1 MKQKEKLASVQAV
14 KIKRILWKFFCS
26 SFEKGYP
33 DNPGT
38 PQEFDYRKKL
48 TTKEEKIIYEA
59 KRKMP
64 KLQKILQEAY
74 RNIQEEHPKKSQPD
88 YIKSHFSECVVEF
101 EQKAFNIYLRYEEEL
116 FLSIIEKWISENET
130 LLSKLSKKFPNPK
143 DFTKEVCRHFYP
155 VVQRMEFESSQ
166 TRKARGGKSF
176 EYIIEWLLRAINI
189 PCEKPHGKEPRKI
202 LKRVDLV
209 IPDQSTAINRPD
221 QAFFLSCKRTLRE
234 RWKQAIPERK
244 PSWRVFLLTI
254 DEDLSEDK
262 ADEIDTLG
270 MIVYVRDELKN
281 RAHLKDKS
289 WVRKLSELPKDIL
302 GE

>member
-1 MKQKEKLASVQAV
+1 MRLKKKLTNQEIPR
-14 KIKRILWKFFCS
+14 IKNILWRFFKN
-26 SFEKGYP
+26 SFKKGYP

-59 KRKMP
+59 KKKMP
-64 KLQKILQEAY
+64 NLQKILKEAY
-74 RNIQEEHPKKSQPD
+74 ESIQNEELRIFQSE
-88 YIKSHFSECVVEF
+88 YIKTHFSECVVKL
-101 EQKAFNIYLRYEEEL
+101 EQKAFSIYLKYEEGL
-116 FLSIIEKWISENET
+116 FLSIIEKWISENEDF
-130 LLSKLSKKFPNPK
+130 LIKLNKKCSDFK
-143 DFTKEVCRHFYP
+143 EFTKEICRNFYP

-176 EYIIEWLLRAINI
+176 EYIIECLLKAINI
-189 PCEKPHGKEPRKI
+189 PCEKPRGREPRRI

-254 DEDLSEDK
+254 DENLPEDK
-262 ADEIDTLG
+262 ANEIDALG
-270 MIVYVRDELKN
+270 MIVYVKDELKN
-281 RAHLKDKS
+281 QTHLKDKS
-289 WVRKLSELPKDIL
+289 WVRKLSDLPKDIL
-302 GE
+302 GK

>member
-1 MKQKEKLASVQAV
+1 MNKKRKFPSAQLVR
-14 KIKRILWKFFCS
+14 IKKILWEFFLS

-33 DNPGT
+33 NNPGN

-48 TTKEEKIIYEA
+48 TTKEEKIIYEV

-64 KLQKILQEAY
+64 TLQKILHEAY
-74 RNIQEEHPKKSQPD
+74 KAIQEEFPRKFQPD
-88 YIKSHFSECVVEF
+88 YIKNHFSECIVEF
-101 EQKAFNIYLRYEEEL
+101 ERKAFSIYLKYEEDL
-116 FLSIIEKWISENET
+116 FLSIIEKWISENES
-130 LLSKLSKKFPNPK
+130 LLNKLNNEFSNPK
-143 DFTKEVCRHFYP
+143 DFTKEVCKYFYP
-155 VVQRMEFESSQ
+155 VIQRMEFESSQ

-176 EYIIEWLLRAINI
+176 EQIIEHLLKAIGVS
-189 PCEKPHGKEPRKI
+189 CEKPYGKARKI

-209 IPDQSTAINRPD
+209 IPDQNIAMNRPD

-254 DEDLSEDK
+254 DENLPEDK
-262 ADEIDTLG
+262 ANEIDTLG
-270 MIVYVRDELKN
+270 MIVYIRDELKEQGY
-281 RAHLKDKS
+281 LKHKN
-289 WVRKLSELPKDIL
+289 WIRKLSDLPKDIM